1 VGVTRP
7 TAGVVKTVRS
17 NSLAPVRRTRNG
29 RGCNAIPITP
39 EPRLPRTLDWQH
51 LLPEGREAGDAEP
64 PSAARSPFQR
74 DHDRILFSGSFRR
87 LADKTQVFP
96 LPFDDHVHS
105 RLTHSLEVAT
115 IGRSLGTLV
124 GRALAAQG
132 ASLPAGRDARDVGD
146 CVAAACLAHD
156 LCNPPFGHIGES
168 AIQEYFAQQA
178 PPDLLEPLTE
188 RERQDLLRFEGN
200 AQAFRILTRLER
212 PWRQG
217 GLSLTHA
224 TIGAF
229 LKYPCTSE
237 VSAARPGGRGAKKHG
252 LMAGELATWE
262 LIAPELGLERRR
274 PGVDHW
280 PRHPLAFLTEA
291 ADDVAYLLLDLED
304 GLRLR
309 HVSETE
315 YAQLVEPLCAP
326 NHIARHARQ
335 PEDRNE
341 RLDRAG
347 WLRAGAIDTLIHELA
362 DAFVANGGAILDG
375 SFDDELRKHI
385 PKPHAAALDAV
396 WDLCLKRCYR
406 ARDVLKMELAG
417 AEAIQGLLDCFVH
430 ALLDKDSLRGQHQRR
445 LRSMVID
452 DSGSRYDQLVRITD
466 HVAGMTDN
474 YAVRLY
480 RELRGMRYPGGRD

>member
-1 VGVTRP
+1 M
-7 TAGVVKTVRS
+7 
-17 NSLAPVRRTRNG
+17 
-29 RGCNAIPITP
+29 
-39 EPRLPRTLDWQH
+39 PRTLDWQH
-51 LLPEGREAGDAEP
+51 LLPEGRDAGEAEP
-64 PSAARSPFQR
+64 GAAPGAVAPPARSPFQR

-124 GRALAAQG
+124 GRKLATQG

-156 LCNPPFGHIGES
+156 LGNPPFGHIGES
-168 AIQEYFAQQA
+168 AIQEYFGKQA
-178 PPDLLEPLTE
+178 PAGLLDPLSE
-188 RERQDLLRFEGN
+188 RERQDLLRYEGN

-212 PWRQG
+212 PWRRG
-217 GLSLTHA
+217 GLALTHA

-229 LKYPCTSE
+229 LKYPCTSD
-237 VSAARPGGRGAKKHG
+237 VAAARAPGRSAKKHG

-262 LIAPELGLERRR
+262 RIAPALGLERRR

-304 GLRLR
+304 GLRRRRL
-309 HVSETE
+309 SEAD
-315 YAQLVEPLCAP
+315 YARLVQPLCAP
-326 NHIARHARQ
+326 GPAAVRGERA
-335 PEDRNE
+335 PADRNE
-341 RLDRAG
+341 MLDRAG

-362 DAFVANGGAILDG
+362 DAFVARGGAILDG
-375 SFDDELRKHI
+375 SFDDELRRTI
-385 PKPHAAALDAV
+385 PHAAALDAV
-396 WDLCLKRCYR
+396 EAACLEHCYR

-417 AEAIQGLLDCFVH
+417 AEAIQGLLDRFVR
-430 ALLDKDSLRGQHQRR
+430 ALLEPGSLRGEHQRR
-445 LRSMVID
+445 LRPMVID
-452 DSGSRYDQLVRITD
+452 DAGSRYEQLARITD

>member
-1 VGVTRP
+1 
-7 TAGVVKTVRS
+7 
-17 NSLAPVRRTRNG
+17 
-29 RGCNAIPITP
+29 
-39 EPRLPRTLDWQH
+39 LPRTLDWQH
-51 LLPEGREAGDAEP
+51 LLPDGREAGAEEV
-64 PSAARSPFQR
+64 PSPARSPFQR

-96 LPFDDHVHS
+96 LPYDDHVHS

-124 GRALAAQG
+124 GRKLVDLGAL
-132 ASLPAGRDARDVGD
+132 LPAGRDARDLGD

-156 LCNPPFGHIGES
+156 LGNPPFGHIGEE
-168 AIQEYFAQQA
+168 AIQEYFSKQA
-178 PPDLLEPLTE
+178 PPGLLDPLTE
-188 RERQDLLRFEGN
+188 RERQDLMRFEGN

-212 PWRQG
+212 PWRRG
-217 GLSLTHA
+217 GLALTHA
-224 TIGAF
+224 TVGAF
-229 LKYPCTSE
+229 LKYPCTSD
-237 VSAARPGGRGAKKHG
+237 VAAGRAPGRSAKKHG

-262 LIAPELGLERRR
+262 RIAPALNLERRR

-309 HVSETE
+309 RLSEPD
-315 YAQLVEPLCAP
+315 YARLVEPLCEP
-326 NHIARHARQ
+326 RHATPALERR
-335 PEDRNE
+335 PTDWNE
-341 RLDRAG
+341 MLDRAG

-362 DAFVANGGAILDG
+362 DAFVKRGGAILDG
-375 SFDDELRKHI
+375 SFDDELRKTI
-385 PKPHAAALDAV
+385 PHAAALDAV
-396 WDLCLKRCYR
+396 QTACLEHCYR

-417 AEAIQGLLDCFVH
+417 AEAIQGLLECFVT
-430 ALLDKDSLRGQHQRR
+430 ALLEPDSLRGTHQRR
-445 LRSMVID
+445 LRSTVIAD
-452 DSGSRYDQLVRITD
+452 TGSRYEQLVRITD

>member
-1 VGVTRP
+1 M
-7 TAGVVKTVRS
+7 
-17 NSLAPVRRTRNG
+17 
-29 RGCNAIPITP
+29 
-39 EPRLPRTLDWQH
+39 PRTLDWQH
-51 LLPEGREAGDAEP
+51 LLPETREAGDTEP
-64 PSAARSPFQR
+64 PSPARSPFQR

-132 ASLPAGRDARDVGD
+132 AALPAGRDARDLGD

-156 LCNPPFGHIGES
+156 LGNPPFGHIGES
-168 AIQEYFAQQA
+168 AIQEYFASQA
-178 PPDLLEPLTE
+178 PAGLLDTLAE

-212 PWRQG
+212 PWRRG
-217 GLSLTHA
+217 GLALTHA

-229 LKYPCTSE
+229 LKYPCTSD
-237 VSAARPGGRGAKKHG
+237 VAASKPSGRSAKKHG
-252 LMAGELATWE
+252 LMAAELATWE
-262 LIAPELGLERRR
+262 RIAPGLGLARRR

-309 HVSETE
+309 HVSEAE
-315 YAQLVEPLCAP
+315 YTRLVEPLCAP
-326 NHIARHARQ
+326 DHIARHEHEPQ
-335 PEDRNE
+335 DRNE

-362 DAFVANGGAILDG
+362 EAFVAHGGPIMDG
-375 SFDDELRKHI
+375 TFDDELRKHI
-385 PKPHAAALDAV
+385 PHAAALDAV
-396 WDLCLKRCYR
+396 SKTCFERCYH

-417 AEAIQGLLDCFVH
+417 AEAIQGLLDRFVR
-430 ALLDKDSLRGQHQRR
+430 ALLDRMSLRGDHQR
-445 LRSMVID
+445 LLTPSVISD
-452 DSGSRYDQLVRITD
+452 AGSRYEQLVRITD
-466 HVAGMTDN
+466 HIAGMTDN